1 MASFLTFELC
11 LKSLATIQLHAND
24 LVSRIAYNF
33 VLIAHI
39 ANICM
44 YGQAPR
50 TLSPS
55 GVHPSSM
62 QRMFNNNAGD
72 FATISPIMPAAV
84 STCVWC
90 VYHYVLVEWSN
101 LMGED
106 TSKKTNNKTFK
117 HTNVHANVKCVHIC
131 YDRS

>member
-33 VLIAHI
+33 VLIAYI

-55 GVHPSSM
+55 SVHPSSM

-84 STCVWC
+84 STCV
-90 VYHYVLVEWSN
+90 
-101 LMGED
+101 
-106 TSKKTNNKTFK
+106 
-117 HTNVHANVKCVHIC
+117 
-131 YDRS
+131 